1 VHHFAACGPSIRPK
15 NDDRHEVGELPG
27 GREIRLRKPTYRRY
41 NPTLLKSLQLG
52 NDLHLLQFLEK
63 SMVWSNTAS
72 NPACVSRPDHASC
85 SFWLWTGVLV
95 VFMLSMQSLSAADI
109 PEGVKGFF
117 EKHCL
122 ACHDQQSKKGGLD
135 LTPQSVNL
143 SDVPTFLRWVRLHDR
158 VQSGEM
164 PPKDSERPKAEEIQ
178 PVIEW
183 LSASLNAEENQRRE
197 KNGRSVV
204 RRMNRTEFENTL
216 RDLLDVPWVE
226 VRDMLPDDG
235 RAGGYTK
242 TAVALDVSPVMLAKY
257 AEAIDKALAAA
268 VAKWSVPPE
277 VERLT
282 LYANQQYDFK
292 VLMSGGDAVMLTPE
306 MKYDDSRFPMPSA
319 TNADGDYPEKNW
331 SFGGKYKDLGEAE
344 RDGVFK
350 DGCTVGM
357 TRTFGESFGGRFNF
371 APVHPGRYQIGVSA
385 WSYWWDKGEVKPSP
399 RSGSVGVYCGSRLLG
414 FVDAPSMK
422 PTYTELH
429 VDISPTEENHL
440 RAAGTSFLDA
450 HVYFSQGQIKAY
462 SGAGV
467 AIDKL
472 TVVGPLY
479 DEWPPTS
486 HRRLFGSLPIV
497 PFAKLSPNVPRPARP
512 TAFRQARGA
521 INGPGRLVPGTTI
534 SDDPPGDARRLLS
547 VFLPRAFRRP
557 VSDAEIQRYAA
568 IVDARIHEGASFED
582 SMLEAY
588 RTALLSPDY
597 LFLNEPTRTLDGYA
611 IATRLSYV
619 LWNSCPDDALFAAA
633 KAGTLTDPQSLR
645 SETDRM
651 LGDPKAERFFQDFP
665 DQWLDLRDFDLTSP
679 DKQLYPEFQPYLED
693 AMRREPREFFK
704 FAIHN
709 GLPMSHLFSTSIN
722 IVNQRLAEHY
732 GIASVEGT
740 RFRRVDVDQSSN
752 TRGGFLTMAA
762 VCKVTANGSTTS
774 PVKRGAWVMKKI
786 LGQPPQAPPPDIPAI
801 EPDVKG
807 TTTIRE
813 QLAKHRE
820 DTACAGCHAKFDPPG
835 FALESYDVIGGW
847 RDFYRA
853 TEGAKAPD
861 FKRIFRSYLTPE
873 EEFRNHVSFR
883 DGQPVDSSGELVD
896 GRKFAALREYQALL
910 NSELP
915 AISRNLANQF
925 VVYSTGAPVS
935 FTDRPAVEE
944 ILKRAGG
951 TNANVRE
958 LLHQV
963 IQSPLFMNK

>member
-1 VHHFAACGPSIRPK
+1 M
-15 NDDRHEVGELPG
+15 
-27 GREIRLRKPTYRRY
+27 
-41 NPTLLKSLQLG
+41 G
-52 NDLHLLQFLEK
+52 NDLHMLRFLEK
-63 SMVWSNTAS
+63 SMFWFNTALNS
-72 NPACVSRPDHASC
+72 YRLKQAYRASC
-85 SFWLWTGVLV
+85 CFRLWTAV
-95 VFMLSMQSLSAADI
+95 VAVCIVAVRSLPAAEL
-109 PEGVKGFF
+109 PAEVKAFF

-122 ACHDQQSKKGGLD
+122 ECHDQQAKQGGLD
-135 LTPQSVNL
+135 LTPQTVNL
-143 SDVPTFLRWVRLHDR
+143 SEVSTFLRWVRLHDR
-158 VQSGEM
+158 VQLGEM

-183 LSASLNAEENQRRE
+183 LSATLKAEELQRRE
-197 KNGRSVV
+197 TNGRSVV

-216 RDLLDVPWVE
+216 RDLLDVPWIE
-226 VRDMLPDDG
+226 VREMLPDDG
-235 RAGGYTK
+235 RADGYTK
-242 TAVALDVSPVMLAKY
+242 TAAALDVSPVMLAKY
-257 AEAIDKALAAA
+257 AEAIDKALTAA

-282 LYANQQYDFK
+282 LYANQQYDHK

-319 TNADGDYPEKNW
+319 TNADGNYPGDKW
-331 SFGGKYKDLGEAE
+331 SFGGKYKGLGEAE
-344 RDGVFK
+344 KDGVFDK
-350 DGCTVGM
+350 GSTVGM
-357 TRTFGESFGGRFNF
+357 TRTFGESFAGRFNF

-422 PTYTELH
+422 PTHTELNI
-429 VDISPTEENHL
+429 DISPTEENHL

-462 SGAGV
+462 TGAGV

-472 TVVGPLY
+472 TVTGPLY

-497 PFAKLSPNVPRPARP
+497 PFAKLSPDVPKPARP
-512 TAFRQARGA
+512 TTFREARGA
-521 INGPGRLVPGTTI
+521 INGPGRMVPGTMM
-534 SDDPPGDARRLLS
+534 SDDPSGDARRLLAT
-547 VFLPRAFRRP
+547 FLPRAFRRP
-557 VSDAEIQRYAA
+557 VPDAEIQRYTA
-568 IVDARIHEGASFED
+568 IVDARIREGASFED
-582 SMLEAY
+582 SMLESY
-588 RTALLSPDY
+588 RTALLSPDF
-597 LFLNEPTRTLDGYA
+597 LFLNEPAGPLDGYA
-611 IATRLSYV
+611 LATRLSYF
-619 LWNSCPDDALFAAA
+619 LWNSCPDDALLAAA
-633 KAGTLTDPQSLR
+633 TAGTLTDSQSLR
-645 SETDRM
+645 SQADRM
-651 LGDPKAERFFQDFP
+651 LGDPKAERFYQDFP

-704 FAIHN
+704 FAVHN
-709 GLPMSHLFSTSIN
+709 GLPVSHLMSTSIN

-732 GIASVEGT
+732 GIPSVEGT
-740 RFRRVDVDQSSN
+740 RFRRVDVDQSGN
-752 TRGGFLTMAA
+752 TRGGLLTMAA

-807 TTTIRE
+807 ATTIRE

-847 RDFYRA
+847 REFYRA
-853 TEGAKAPD
+853 TEGVKAPD

-883 DGQPVDSSGELVD
+883 DGQPVDASGELID
-896 GRKFAALREYQALL
+896 GRKFTALREYQALL

-915 AISRNLANQF
+915 VVSRNLANQF
-925 VVYSTGAPVS
+925 VVYATGAPVS

-951 TNANVRE
+951 TNPNLKE
-958 LLHQV
+958 LLYQV
-963 IQSPLFMNK
+963 IQSPLFLNK